1 MSQPAARR
9 DSRAPVLRRGPQV
22 VAGLLL
28 IGLLV
33 AMATKPLM
41 QLSTQKDR
49 IEQMAGDLSRVER
62 ENAELEDRIVRYK
75 DPDYIE
81 QKAREQAGLV
91 RPGEILYI
99 TMPPSKAKPGRRS
112 EAAAKAAS
120 EVPPEEDLVQR
131 FLEFTGLM

>member
-1 MSQPAARR
+1 MSERSTRSVRTPI
-9 DSRAPVLRRGPQV
+9 LRRGPQV

-41 QLSTQKDR
+41 QLSAQKER
-49 IEQMAGDLSRVER
+49 LGQMSGGLSQLER
-62 ENAELEDRIVRYK
+62 ENAELEDRIVRFK
-75 DPDYIE
+75 DPDFIE

-91 RPGEILYI
+91 RPGEIPYVV
-99 TMPPSKAKPGRRS
+99 MPPSKARAERRS
-112 EAAAKAAS
+112 DPAEGAVP
-120 EVPPEEDLVQR
+120 EPPPEKDVVQR